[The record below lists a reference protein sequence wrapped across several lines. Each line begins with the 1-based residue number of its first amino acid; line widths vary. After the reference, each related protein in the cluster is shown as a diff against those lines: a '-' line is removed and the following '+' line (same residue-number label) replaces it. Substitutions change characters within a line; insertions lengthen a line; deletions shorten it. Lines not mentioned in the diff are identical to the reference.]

1 MELTLGITEAR
12 SRLGEI
18 VDKARYLGETI
29 VLMKSGKPA
38 AAIVPYALLEQ
49 WRREREMLFSVVDEV
64 QMRNVDMKMNED
76 QLMEFIVEA
85 VHESRAQT

>member
-18 VDKARYLGETI
+18 VDKARYLGETV

-49 WRREREMLFSVVDEV
+49 WRREREKLFAVVDEV
-64 QMRNVDMKMNED
+64 QEHNADMKMNED
-76 QLMEFIVEA
+76 ELMDFIVE
-85 VHESRAQT
+85 VIHEIRSQA

>member
-12 SRLGEI
+12 SRLSEI
-18 VDKARYLGETI
+18 VDKARYLGETV

-49 WRREREMLFSVVDEV
+49 WRNEREMRFSVVDEV
-64 QMRNVDMKMNED
+64 QERNLDMQMDED
-76 QLMEFIVEA
+76 ELMDFIVA
-85 VHESRAQT
+85 SVHESRTQA

>member
-18 VDKARYLGETI
+18 VDKARYLGETV

-38 AAIVPYALLEQ
+38 AAIVPYRLLEQ
-49 WRREREMLFSVVDEV
+49 WRRERESLFAVVDEV
-64 QMRNVDMKMNED
+64 QARNADMEMDED
-76 QLMEFIVEA
+76 ELMDFIVEA
-85 VHESRAQT
+85 VHESRPQA

>member
-18 VDKARYLGETI
+18 VDKARYLGETV

-38 AAIVPYALLEQ
+38 AAIVPYRLLEQ
-49 WRREREMLFSVVDEV
+49 WRREREALFAVVDEV
-64 QMRNVDMKMNED
+64 QAHNADMEMDED
-76 QLMEFIVEA
+76 ELMDFIVEA
-85 VHESRAQT
+85 VHESRLQA